1 MITKIRVPILAN
13 CGIVFKNDLKMLFR
27 FFAFLNNL
35 KTRKIFNS
43 LKTVRAAPV
52 LLTNNYTMPKLT
64 TKKSKKSEEEVK

>member
-1 MITKIRVPILAN
+1 
-13 CGIVFKNDLKMLFR
+13 MLFR